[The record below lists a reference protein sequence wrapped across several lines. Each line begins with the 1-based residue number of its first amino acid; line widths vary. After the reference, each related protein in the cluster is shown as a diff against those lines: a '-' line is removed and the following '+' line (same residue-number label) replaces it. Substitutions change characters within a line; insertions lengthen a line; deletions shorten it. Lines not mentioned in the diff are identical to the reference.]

1 MLRVLG
7 RSTAPRYCKSSGA
20 RLSSTM
26 PPRGVDFRK
35 HMRNCHAS
43 DGGEPFQLR
52 VYEDTFEGDSLPMQ
66 MLRLLVRSLPQ

>member
-1 MLRVLG
+1 
-7 RSTAPRYCKSSGA
+7 
-20 RLSSTM
+20 M
-26 PPRGVDFRK
+26 PPRAVDFRR